1 MTVNIK
7 TIYLDMD
14 GVLCDFDTRW
24 KEAFGETPSETRA
37 KNKFS
42 PNWDTF
48 VQTEQFATLA
58 PFPGWINLLSAV
70 SSYDVNLEILSSSGG
85 QKYHTE
91 VTEQKKKWLK
101 DHGIN
106 IPVNIVPGRRLKSNY
121 ATANTLLID
130 DTPDV
135 IMGFHEAG
143 GYGILHDSAER
154 TIKMLKGFFSDE
166 RIF

>member
-14 GVLCDFDTRW
+14 GVLCDFDERW
-24 KEAFGETPSETRA
+24 HSLFGETPSETRA

-42 PNWDTF
+42 PNWDIF
-48 VQTEQFATLA
+48 VTTEQFATLS

-85 QKYHTE
+85 QKYHAE

-101 DHGIN
+101 NHGIN
-106 IPVNIVPGRRLKSNY
+106 IPVNTVPGRRLKSNY

>member
-14 GVLCDFDTRW
+14 GVLCDFDAKW
-24 KEAFGETPSETRA
+24 IEIFAETPAASRS
-37 KNKFS
+37 NKTKS
-42 PNWDTF
+42 HQWDTF
-48 VQTEQFATLA
+48 VQTSQFEALS
-58 PFPGWINLLSAV
+58 PFPGWIDLLSAV
-70 SSYDVNLEILSSSGG
+70 KSYNVNLEILSSSGG

-91 VTEQKKKWLK
+91 VTAQKKKWLK

-106 IPVNIVPGRRLKSNY
+106 IPVNIVPGRMLKSNY
-121 ATANTLLID
+121 ATANSLLID

-143 GYGILHDSAER
+143 GYGILYDSAER
-154 TIKMLKGFFSDE
+154 AINMLKGFFTDE
-166 RIF
+166 HLY

>member
-14 GVLCDFDTRW
+14 GVLCDFDQRW
-24 KEAFGETPSETRA
+24 QLLFGETPAQTRA

-42 PNWDTF
+42 PNWDIF
-48 VQTEQFATLA
+48 VTTEQFATLD

-70 SSYDVNLEILSSSGG
+70 NSYNVNLEILSSSGG
-85 QKYHTE
+85 EKFHTE
-91 VTEQKKKWLK
+91 VTAQKKKWLNE
-101 DHGIN
+101 HGIN
-106 IPVNIVPGRRLKSNY
+106 IPVNIVPGRRLKSQY

-143 GYGILHDSAER
+143 GYAIQHDSAER
-154 TIKMLKGFFSDE
+154 TIKMLKGFFTDE
-166 RIF
+166 HIY